1 MHVTHPFDRL
11 ESRKTRTD
19 PLCLLCLP
27 LPQGEQCSDV
37 RHVLQ
42 AFEQGHEV
50 LELVVGWVADPAFDG
65 DCVVFGGKCQYS
77 DFGSEREAG
86 QNLPSWKMYDMGEL
100 SRIMTRLR
108 SGSTCARSLMY
119 APFLNVQCCR

>member
-1 MHVTHPFDRL
+1 MHVIRPLDRL

-65 DCVVFGGKCQYS
+65 DCVVFGGRVSTRNLGQKEKQDRIYLRGKCRTWASCQ
-77 DFGSEREAG
+77 GS
-86 QNLPSWKMYDMGEL
+86 
-100 SRIMTRLR
+100 
-108 SGSTCARSLMY
+108 
-119 APFLNVQCCR
+119 